1 MWTLNSNARLA
12 RWRAIRQNLSKI
24 ELEPALLQTA
34 EIWATSPFM
43 VLYLDPSSLSK
54 WPDPW
59 ELLVENYYCDIA
71 RCLGIVYTI
80 YFTEHKSELT
90 PEIRIYQDLK
100 QRVLYS
106 LVWFNE
112 GKYILNWGPGEI
124 VNKEHIEE
132 KQLQLL
138 YRYTSEDLK
147 LDSY

>member
-43 VLYLDPSSLSK
+43 VFYLDPSSLSK